1 VSTSLHSTTQPHRA
15 NLIDPKSMR
24 DVLPYQA
31 NQLLA
36 RSGAPVLRWCEGQF
50 GITRRQWRL
59 LAALMETDSIRSS
72 DLAEKI
78 ELDRVRTSR
87 AMQEMEQNGLLARQA
102 ETGNARY
109 VRVSITEQG
118 RALYEALWPM
128 VRAHHLRL
136 MDVLSAQEKAQ
147 FEDILARLQSRALE
161 LRDSYDNLPK
171 ANRQAGRS
179 AAATRASVKIS
190 K

>member
-1 VSTSLHSTTQPHRA
+1 VNTPNHLVAQPHRA
-15 NLIDPKSMR
+15 SLADPQSIR

-50 GITRRQWRL
+50 GITRRQWRV

-72 DLAEKI
+72 ELAEKI

-87 AMQEMEQNGLLARQA
+87 AMQEMEQQGLIARQA
-102 ETGNARY
+102 EIGNARY
-109 VRVSITEQG
+109 VRVSITQKG
-118 RALYEALWPM
+118 RAVYEDLWPM
-128 VRAHHLRL
+128 VREHHLRL
-136 MDVLSAQEKAQ
+136 IDVLSVQEVAQ
-147 FEDILARLQSRALE
+147 FEEMLARLQLRALE

-171 ANRQAGRS
+171 ANRRAGRS
-179 AAATRASVKIS
+179 AAAPRASGKIS
-190 K
+190 T